1 MSYQT
6 MPDEQII
13 QQIANSLDKK
23 RRKKGIAS
31 VSLAKKGGHGV
42 QTYSNFV
49 NQGKDIRLSTFI
61 QILRGLGELDKLEE
75 MLEDKEAFSPTG
87 KKVPI
92 PKRIRTKTI
101 VRNQDHEGITRLKKA
116 LDGFEIKKTE
126 KEQQRS
132 RTLKSILEKL
142 NKGGKIDE

>member
-23 RRKKGIAS
+23 RRKKEIAS

-42 QTYSNFV
+42 QTYSNFI

-75 MLEDKEAFSPTG
+75 MLEDKEVFSPTG
-87 KKVPI
+87 KKASI

-101 VRNQDHEGITRLKKA
+101 VCNQDQEGIARLKKA

-126 KEQQRS
+126 KEQRRS
-132 RTLKSILEKL
+132 RKLESILAKL

>member
-6 MPDEQII
+6 MSDEQII

-31 VSLAKKGGHGV
+31 VSLAQKGGHGV
-42 QTYSNFV
+42 QTYSNFI

-75 MLEDKEAFSPTG
+75 MLEDKEVFSPTG
-87 KKVPI
+87 KKASI
-92 PKRIRTKTI
+92 PRRIRTKTI
-101 VRNQDHEGITRLKKA
+101 VHNQDQEGIARLKKA

-126 KEQQRS
+126 KEQRRS
-132 RTLKSILEKL
+132 RKLESILAKL
-142 NKGGKIDE
+142 NKGEK